1 MSAYFV
7 TATGTDIGK
16 TFVTAGLIRHLRGH
30 DKKVSA
36 LKPIVSG
43 FDLAT
48 AALSDPGV
56 LLEAMGE
63 PIVPET
69 LDRVS
74 PWRFAAPLSPDMA
87 AAREGKSIDYAAMLG
102 LCRDVIAASEG
113 TLFIEGVGGIMVP
126 LDARFTVLDWMVA
139 LGLPVVLVT
148 GSYLGTI
155 SHTLTALDVLARRN
169 LKLAGLVVN
178 ESPTDIPLK
187 DTIAAIRRFA
197 PNVPMAA
204 LTRHKRPTDGAG
216 EFASLWHIISQGGD

>member
-16 TFVTAGLIRHLRGH
+16 TFVTAGLIRHLRAH
-30 DKKVSA
+30 NKKASA

-56 LLEAMGE
+56 LLEAMDE

-69 LDRVS
+69 LDRIS

-87 AAREGKSIDYAAMLG
+87 AAREGKSIDFDAMIK
-102 LCRDVIAASEG
+102 LCRDVVAASDG
-113 TLFIEGVGGIMVP
+113 TLFIEGVGGVMVP

-139 LGLPVVLVT
+139 LDLPVVLVT

-155 SHTLTALDVLARRN
+155 SHTLTALDVLVRRN

-187 DTIAAIRRFA
+187 DTIAAIKRFA
-197 PNVPMAA
+197 PNVPLAA
-204 LTRHKRPTDGAG
+204 LTRHKRPTDGAA
-216 EFASLWHIISQGGD
+216 EFASLWRVLSQSGD